1 MKRRAVVIL
10 IFLFMKQDAEW
21 FVFKGMETID
31 SPALVVFPDRVRQNI
46 ETAIRLVGDPKRLRP
61 HAKTHKSPELTRLL
75 LEAGIQQFK
84 CSTIAEA
91 EMLAMQGVPD
101 VLLAYQPVGP
111 KIDRFLQLLLTF
123 PDTQFSCLVDN
134 EVTALALLEKANAF
148 RLSISVYLDLDVGMH
163 RTGME
168 PDEAAVEL
176 FLDLNKREGITV
188 KGLHAYDGHI
198 ADPDPDLRRQRVE
211 AAFAPVWKMKAILAD
226 RGFNHLEII
235 AGGMPSFPILA
246 GYPDLVC
253 SPGTFVYWDQSYS
266 IKLSDTPFVP
276 AAVVLSRVVS
286 KPGTHRITTDLGH
299 KSIASENSLD
309 KRVHWLN
316 ASGLTPVGHSEE
328 HFFFEAEPA
337 TTIQMGELLVG
348 LPWHICPTVAL
359 YNKAYTVEDGKIS
372 GEWNTLARDR
382 KLNL

>member
-1 MKRRAVVIL
+1 MKQESSW
-10 IFLFMKQDAEW
+10 FLFE
-21 FVFKGMETID
+21 GMERID
-31 SPALVVFPDRVRQNI
+31 SPALVVYPDRVKQNI
-46 ETAIRLVGDPKRLRP
+46 ATAIRMVGDVKRLRP
-61 HAKTHKSPELTRLL
+61 HAKTHKSPDLTQLL
-75 LEAGIQQFK
+75 LQAGIQQFK

-91 EMLAMQGVPD
+91 EMLAIQGAPD

-111 KIDRFLQLLLTF
+111 KIDRFLQLMQVY
-123 PDTQFSCLVDN
+123 PDTRFSCLVDN
-134 EVTALALLEKANAF
+134 AISAEALLEKATAI

-163 RTGME
+163 RTGIK
-168 PDEAAVEL
+168 PDDTAVDL
-176 FLDLNKREGITV
+176 FLSLYQREGITV

-198 ADPDPDLRRQRVE
+198 TDPDPLVRKHRVE
-211 AAFAPVWKMKAILAD
+211 AAFAPVWKMKSILQE
-226 RGFNHLEII
+226 RGCKNVEII

-246 GYPDLVC
+246 SYPALVC

-266 IKLSDTPFVP
+266 EKLSDTPFIP

-286 KPGTHRITTDLGH
+286 MPDSNRLTTDLGH

-328 HFFFEAEPA
+328 HFFFSTTESEAFK
-337 TTIQMGELLVG
+337 IGDLLVG

-359 YNKAYTVEDGKIS
+359 YEKAFTVEEGKIS
-372 GEWNTLARDR
+372 GEWKTTARDR
-382 KLNL
+382 SLSL

>member
-111 KIDRFLQLLLTF
+111 KIDRFLQLLLTY

-266 IKLSDTPFVP
+266 IKLSDAPFVP

-328 HFFFEAEPA
+328 HFFFEAEPGTA
-337 TTIQMGELLVG
+337 IKMGELLVG

-359 YNKAYTVEDGKIS
+359 YNKAFTVEDGKIS